1 MDNKLKVYEYV
12 FNPETMPGI
21 ELISLVYEPATE
33 LVGVALSAQVE
44 EIKFSAVDG
53 EERVLV
59 SPILVPKQM
68 IFRKEIG
75 GEPAY
80 VFASKET
87 IKQLQQSFV
96 KNGNQNNSNIEHK
109 GDFITG
115 ITFTEQWLVRDSSN
129 DTINAYGFK
138 DIPEGSWCV
147 KAQLSQ
153 ELWDDYIKTGKVKGF
168 SVEGLLG
175 IKRVELA
182 RENNTK
188 IKINK
193 MNKQTFEQIVAEA
206 LKQVSLAADLNEFKD
221 VDGNSYFATELVVD
235 SIVTDAD
242 GVVIADKEF
251 VIDGNKY
258 KTDANGVILSVEPV
272 EAPAE
277 QSPIKAKNAQ
287 QSPIKAFVSS
297 SDVTPPADV
306 VEDPKI
312 LKDKIAEQE
321 KTIADLEAKNI
332 ELQAMI
338 VEMEDKAKADV
349 ALSKQTPAS
358 EGIKKVALNSNVKP
372 EKETLVEMLHRL
384 RQ

>member
-21 ELISLVYEPATE
+21 ELISLVCEPATE

-59 SPILVPKQM
+59 SPILIPKQM

-193 MNKQTFEQIVAEA
+193 MNKQTFEQIVAES
-206 LKQVSLAADLNEFKD
+206 LKQVALAADLNEFKD

-242 GVVIADKEF
+242 GAVIADKEF
-251 VIDGNKY
+251 VIDDNKY
-258 KTDANGVILSVEPV
+258 KTDANGVILSIEPV
-272 EAPAE
+272 EAPSVEAE
-277 QSPIKAKNAQ
+277 VEVEQAE
-287 QSPIKAFVSS
+287 VE
-297 SDVTPPADV
+297 VPAV
-306 VEDPKI
+306 EGETEVEVEVEDPQV

-338 VEMEDKAKADV
+338 VEMEDKVKADV

-358 EGIKKVALNSNVKP
+358 EGIKKVALNSNIKP
-372 EKETLVEMLHRL
+372 EKETLVEMLDRL

>member
-109 GDFITG
+109 GDLITG

-147 KAQLSQ
+147 KGQLSQ

-242 GVVIADKEF
+242 GAVIADKEF
-251 VIDGNKY
+251 VIDDNKY

-272 EAPAE
+272 EAPAVEDEVEVE
-277 QSPIKAKNAQ
+277 QAE
-287 QSPIKAFVSS
+287 VE
-297 SDVTPPADV
+297 VPAV
-306 VEDPKI
+306 EGEVEDPQV

-349 ALSKQTPAS
+349 ALSKQIPAS
-358 EGIKKVALNSNVKP
+358 DGIKKVALNSNVKP
-372 EKETLVEMLHRL
+372 EKETLVEMLDRL

>member
-242 GVVIADKEF
+242 GAVIADKEF
-251 VIDGNKY
+251 VIDDNKY
-258 KTDANGVILSVEPV
+258 KTDANGVILSIEPV
-272 EAPAE
+272 EAPAVEAEVEVE
-277 QSPIKAKNAQ
+277 QAE
-287 QSPIKAFVSS
+287 VE
-297 SDVTPPADV
+297 VPAV
-306 VEDPKI
+306 EGETEVEVEVEDPQV

-338 VEMEDKAKADV
+338 VEMEDKVKADV

-358 EGIKKVALNSNVKP
+358 EGIKKVALNSNIKP
-372 EKETLVEMLHRL
+372 EKETLVEMLDRL
-384 RQ
+384 RK

>member
-75 GEPAY
+75 GEPYY

-242 GVVIADKEF
+242 GAVIADKEF
-251 VIDGNKY
+251 VIDDNKY
-258 KTDANGVILSVEPV
+258 KTDANGVILSIEPV
-272 EAPAE
+272 ESPAVEAEVEVE
-277 QSPIKAKNAQ
+277 QAE
-287 QSPIKAFVSS
+287 VE
-297 SDVTPPADV
+297 VPAV
-306 VEDPKI
+306 EGETEVEVEVEDPQV

-338 VEMEDKAKADV
+338 VEMEDKVKADV

-358 EGIKKVALNSNVKP
+358 EGIKKVALNSNIKP

>member
-1 MDNKLKVYEYV
+1 MDHKLKVYEYV

-235 SIVTDAD
+235 TIVTDAD
-242 GVVIADKEF
+242 GAVIADKEF
-251 VIDGNKY
+251 VIDDNKY
-258 KTDANGVILSVEPV
+258 KTDANGVILSIEPV
-272 EAPAE
+272 EAVEDEVEVEQAEVEVPAVE
-277 QSPIKAKNAQ
+277 GETE
-287 QSPIKAFVSS
+287 VE
-297 SDVTPPADV
+297 VE
-306 VEDPKI
+306 VEDPQV

-358 EGIKKVALNSNVKP
+358 EGIKKVALNSNIKP
-372 EKETLVEMLHRL
+372 EKETLVEMLDRL

>member
-182 RENNTK
+182 RESNTK

-242 GVVIADKEF
+242 GAVIADKEF
-251 VIDGNKY
+251 VIDDNKY
-258 KTDANGVILSVEPV
+258 KTDANGVILSIEPV
-272 EAPAE
+272 EDPVVEAEVEVEQAEVEVPAVE
-277 QSPIKAKNAQ
+277 GETE
-287 QSPIKAFVSS
+287 VE
-297 SDVTPPADV
+297 VE
-306 VEDPKI
+306 VEDPQV

-332 ELQAMI
+332 KLQAMI

-372 EKETLVEMLHRL
+372 EKETLIEMLDRL
-384 RQ
+384 R

>member
-75 GEPAY
+75 GEPYY

-242 GVVIADKEF
+242 GAVIADKEF
-251 VIDGNKY
+251 VIDDNKY
-258 KTDANGVILSVEPV
+258 KTDANGVILSIEPV
-272 EAPAE
+272 ESPAVEAEVEVE
-277 QSPIKAKNAQ
+277 QAE
-287 QSPIKAFVSS
+287 VE
-297 SDVTPPADV
+297 VPAV
-306 VEDPKI
+306 EGETEVEVEVEDPQV

-338 VEMEDKAKADV
+338 VEMEDKVKADV

-358 EGIKKVALNSNVKP
+358 EGIKKVALNSKNKP

>member
-75 GEPAY
+75 GEPYY

-115 ITFTEQWLVRDSSN
+115 ITFTEKWLVRDSSN

-182 RENNTK
+182 RESNTK

-221 VDGNSYFATELVVD
+221 VEGNSYFATELVVD

-251 VIDGNKY
+251 VIDDNKY
-258 KTDANGVILSVEPV
+258 KTDANGVILSIEPV
-272 EAPAE
+272 EAPDVEAE
-277 QSPIKAKNAQ
+277 VEVEQAE
-287 QSPIKAFVSS
+287 VE
-297 SDVTPPADV
+297 VPAV
-306 VEDPKI
+306 EGETEVEVEVEDTQV

-338 VEMEDKAKADV
+338 VEMEDKVKADV

-372 EKETLVEMLHRL
+372 EKETLVEMLARL

>member
-68 IFRKEIG
+68 ILRKEIG

-206 LKQVSLAADLNEFKD
+206 LKQVSLSADLNEFKD
-221 VDGNSYFATELVVD
+221 VDGDSYFATELVVD

-242 GVVIADKEF
+242 GAVIADKEF

-272 EAPAE
+272 EDPAVEAEVEVE
-277 QSPIKAKNAQ
+277 QAE
-287 QSPIKAFVSS
+287 VE
-297 SDVTPPADV
+297 VPAV
-306 VEDPKI
+306 EGETEVEVEVEDPQV

-332 ELQAMI
+332 KLQAMI
-338 VEMEDKAKADV
+338 VEMEDKVKADV

-358 EGIKKVALNSNVKP
+358 EGIKKVALNSNIKP
-372 EKETLVEMLHRL
+372 EKETLVEMLGRL

>member
-1 MDNKLKVYEYV
+1 MDNKLKVYEYI

-109 GDFITG
+109 GDLITG

-235 SIVTDAD
+235 SIVTDAN
-242 GVVIADKEF
+242 GAVIADKEF

-272 EAPAE
+272 EAP
-277 QSPIKAKNAQ
+277 
-287 QSPIKAFVSS
+287 
-297 SDVTPPADV
+297 D
-306 VEDPKI
+306 VED
-312 LKDKIAEQE
+312 
-321 KTIADLEAKNI
+321 ADLEAKNI

-372 EKETLVEMLHRL
+372 EKETLVEMLNRL

>member
-33 LVGVALSAQVE
+33 LVGVALSAQVD

-59 SPILVPKQM
+59 SPILIPKQM
-68 IFRKEIG
+68 IFRKEID
-75 GEPAY
+75 GEPGY

-96 KNGNQNNSNIEHK
+96 KNGNQNNSNIEHE

-242 GVVIADKEF
+242 GAVIADKEF
-251 VIDGNKY
+251 VIDDNKY
-258 KTDANGVILSVEPV
+258 KTDANGVILSIEPV
-272 EAPAE
+272 EAPAVEAEVEVE
-277 QSPIKAKNAQ
+277 QAE
-287 QSPIKAFVSS
+287 VEGETE
-297 SDVTPPADV
+297 VEV
-306 VEDPKI
+306 EVEDPQV

-338 VEMEDKAKADV
+338 VEMEDKVKADV

-358 EGIKKVALNSNVKP
+358 EGIKKVALNSNIKP
-372 EKETLVEMLHRL
+372 EKETLLEMLDRL

>member
-109 GDFITG
+109 GDLITG

-138 DIPEGSWCV
+138 DTPEGSWCV

-153 ELWDDYIKTGKVKGF
+153 ELWDDYIKKINPST
-168 SVEGLLG
+168 LG
-175 IKRVELA
+175 GRIKR
-182 RENNTK
+182 
-188 IKINK
+188 
-193 MNKQTFEQIVAEA
+193 
-206 LKQVSLAADLNEFKD
+206 
-221 VDGNSYFATELVVD
+221 
-235 SIVTDAD
+235 
-242 GVVIADKEF
+242 
-251 VIDGNKY
+251 
-258 KTDANGVILSVEPV
+258 
-272 EAPAE
+272 
-277 QSPIKAKNAQ
+277 KN
-287 QSPIKAFVSS
+287 
-297 SDVTPPADV
+297 
-306 VEDPKI
+306 
-312 LKDKIAEQE
+312 
-321 KTIADLEAKNI
+321 KNI
-332 ELQAMI
+332 FNGKFI
-338 VEMEDKAKADV
+338 HR
-349 ALSKQTPAS
+349 AS
-358 EGIKKVALNSNVKP
+358 
-372 EKETLVEMLHRL
+372 
-384 RQ
+384 

>member
-206 LKQVSLAADLNEFKD
+206 LKQVSLSADLNEFKD

-242 GVVIADKEF
+242 GAVIADKEF

-272 EAPAE
+272 EAPAVEAEVEVE
-277 QSPIKAKNAQ
+277 QAE
-287 QSPIKAFVSS
+287 VE
-297 SDVTPPADV
+297 VPAV
-306 VEDPKI
+306 EGETEVEVEVEDPQV

-338 VEMEDKAKADV
+338 VEMEDKVKADV

>member
-109 GDFITG
+109 GDLITG

-221 VDGNSYFATELVVD
+221 VDGNSYSATELVVD

-242 GVVIADKEF
+242 GAVIADKEF
-251 VIDGNKY
+251 VIDDNKY
-258 KTDANGVILSVEPV
+258 KTDANGVILSIEPV
-272 EAPAE
+272 EDVEAEVEVEQAEVEVPAVE
-277 QSPIKAKNAQ
+277 GETE
-287 QSPIKAFVSS
+287 VE
-297 SDVTPPADV
+297 VE
-306 VEDPKI
+306 VEDPQV

-338 VEMEDKAKADV
+338 VEMEDKVKADV

-372 EKETLVEMLHRL
+372 EKETLVEMLDRL

>member
-59 SPILVPKQM
+59 SPILVPNQM

-109 GDFITG
+109 GDLITG

-235 SIVTDAD
+235 SIVTDAN
-242 GVVIADKEF
+242 GAVIADKEF

-272 EAPAE
+272 EAPAVEAEVEVE
-277 QSPIKAKNAQ
+277 QA
-287 QSPIKAFVSS
+287 
-297 SDVTPPADV
+297 DVTPPADV

-349 ALSKQTPAS
+349 ALSKQIPAS
-358 EGIKKVALNSNVKP
+358 EGIKKVALNSNIKP
-372 EKETLVEMLHRL
+372 EKETLVEMLDRL